1 MPHLPRILR
10 PTRWLRYVVDHPRR
24 IIFLSLL
31 ITLVFAFQLPKLR
44 FQTGIY
50 DLVIEDLPQTIF
62 YREFKK
68 TFGSEEF
75 VLVVAKARDVFQAA
89 TFQQLADL
97 SDKFSRIRG
106 IRRVISLPGI
116 KKAMDVTGSVS
127 LKHFEEVIA
136 PVALF
141 QKNLLSEDHTTTVIS
156 LVLQDI
162 KEKGDIITSL
172 ERIIDEQHKGIS
184 LYQIGMPVVADA
196 LARYT
201 KNDFFRL
208 PPITLIIIA
217 LALFLFLRSVGKILV
232 PLGSVLMGLVW
243 TFGLMSLTGVPLSML
258 TMIVPVFLLAV
269 GTAYCMYTFPAYLRA
284 TKEYPS
290 PSEASFQCFS
300 ELRLPTFLA
309 VLTTIIGL
317 GSLLVSHIEAIRQF
331 ALFSCFGIL
340 SMLIIILAFLPAVLA
355 LIPLTRDSRSGF
367 SEESRP
373 LFTGLLDR
381 IIDIN
386 IHSQKITLPLLACI
400 ASFGL
405 AGIFQIHVE
414 TNPVDYF
421 KKSTAVHRHFF
432 DISRNLAGSFPLNVE
447 IDSRK
452 EDFFERADHLK
463 QIEDIQTFLSTLPG
477 VDKTISFLDY
487 LKLVNYASNQY
498 KESAYAL
505 PDEDFE
511 VRMLMNDFKSML
523 GEDMFRRFM
532 GQDLSKL
539 NILLR
544 THISSSSDFL
554 ETEKMIDSYLHN
566 HLPKNFTSQVTGIG
580 LVISHTSRFLTK
592 GQIKSL
598 FLTLILIFIIMMV
611 LFLSF
616 KVGFVAMLPNLF
628 PIIVNFGLMGWLNI
642 PLSMVTSLVASIAIG
657 LAVDDTIHYLVN
669 YNKLFRNNLKKR
681 EALRKTIQRVG
692 SPIIFTSLTISL
704 GFSVLLFSSFK
715 PTAIFGL
722 MMVVTMLSALVGDLI
737 LLPSLMLH
745 MELVTIWDLL
755 RIKLGKDPQEG
766 IQLFNGLSRSQVHY
780 ILMAGGLTQFKAGE
794 IIIRKGEFSD
804 SMYAVISG
812 DLDVVELPF
821 REEKVEY
828 ARNARIINRLHAGD
842 VLGEMGMIRSCKR
855 SATVVAA
862 TPAELLVINDRMLK
876 RLQSLYPPTAR
887 RVFTNLMTIVCDRL
901 ERLTECYLEDSA
913 TDTRAGVISK
923 NFFKIMLDKE
933 IAVANRHKVPL
944 SLVVFQMNDS
954 RGPADCDREET
965 DRLFNSV
972 GFFLKASFREVD
984 ILCRY
989 DYRLFAVLMPHTA
1002 EAEAVAVSARV
1013 NDLLSRHSFPF
1024 QSASEPIKA
1033 SFGVLPYDAAHP
1045 ETGENFMR
1053 RGLLTLPADVSSG
1066 NKRDGTAYKPHKT
1079 LEDPG
1084 GTGV

>member
-1 MPHLPRILR
+1 MPRLPGILS
-10 PTRWLRYVVDHPRR
+10 PTHWLRYVVDHPRR

-31 ITLVFAFQLPKLR
+31 ITLLFALQLPKLR

-50 DLVIEDLPQTIF
+50 DLVIEDLPQTAL
-62 YREFKK
+62 YKEFKK
-68 TFGSEEF
+68 TFGSEEII
-75 VLVVAKARDVFQAA
+75 LVVAKARDVFQAG
-89 TFQQLADL
+89 TFRQLTEL
-97 SDKFSRIRG
+97 SNKFSKIKG

-116 KKAMDVTGSVS
+116 KKAMDVTGAVS

-136 PVALF
+136 PVKLF
-141 QKNLLSEDHTTTVIS
+141 QKNLLSKDHTTTVFS
-156 LVLQDI
+156 LVLEDI

-172 ERIIDEQHKGIS
+172 QRIIDEQHKGIS
-184 LYQIGMPVVADA
+184 LYQIGMPVVAEA

-201 KNDFFRL
+201 ENDFFRL
-208 PPITLIIIA
+208 PPITLAIIA
-217 LALFLFLRSVGKILV
+217 LVLFLFLRSIGKILV

-243 TFGLMSLTGVPLSML
+243 TFGLMSWTGVPLSML

-269 GTAYCMYTFPAYLRA
+269 GTAYCMYTLPAYLRA
-284 TKEYPS
+284 MKEYPS

-355 LIPLTRDSRSGF
+355 LLPLTRNSRFAENSRS
-367 SEESRP
+367 
-373 LFTGLLDR
+373 LFAGLLDR

-386 IHSQKITLPLLACI
+386 IHSQKVTLPLLACI
-400 ASFGL
+400 ACFGL

-432 DISRNLAGSFPLNVE
+432 DISRDLAGSFPLNVE

-463 QIEDIQTFLSTLPG
+463 QIEAIQAFLSTLPG

-498 KESAYAL
+498 KKSAYAL

-511 VRMLMNDFKSML
+511 VRMLMNDFKGML

-554 ETEKMIDSYLHN
+554 KTERIIDSYLHG

-580 LVISHTSRFLTK
+580 MVISHTSRFLTR

-616 KVGFVAMLPNLF
+616 KVGVVAMLPNLF

-669 YNKLFRNNLKKR
+669 YNKLFRIDLKKR
-681 EALRKTIQRVG
+681 EALRRTIQRVG
-692 SPIIFTSLTISL
+692 SPIIFTSVTISL

-722 MMVVTMLSALVGDLI
+722 MMVVTMISALVGDLI

-745 MELVTIWDLL
+745 MELVTVWDLL

-766 IQLFNGLSRSQVHY
+766 IQLFNGLSKSQVHY
-780 ILMAGGLTQFKAGE
+780 ILMAGGLKQFKASE
-794 IIIRKGEFSD
+794 IIFRKGEFSD

-821 REEKVEY
+821 RKEEEVEY
-828 ARNARIINRLHAGD
+828 TRNARIINRLHAGD

-862 TPAELLVINDRMLK
+862 TPAELLVINDRMLR
-876 RLQSLYPPTAR
+876 RLQWLYPPTAR

-913 TDTRAGVISK
+913 TDTRTGVISR
-923 NFFKIMLDKE
+923 NFFRVMLDKE
-933 IAVANRHKVPL
+933 IAVANRHKIPL
-944 SLVVFQMNDS
+944 SLVVFQMNNSGDL
-954 RGPADCDREET
+954 ANCDQKET

-972 GFFLKASFREVD
+972 GFFLRESFREVD

-1002 EAEAVAVSARV
+1002 EAEAAAVSARV
-1013 NDLLSRHSFPF
+1013 NDLLSSHISAF
-1024 QSASEPIKA
+1024 QCASQIISAN
-1033 SFGVLPYDAAHP
+1033 FCVVPYDADHP
-1045 ETGENFMR
+1045 ETGENFIR
-1053 RGLLTLPADVSSG
+1053 KGLLALPAHVSSG
-1066 NKRDGTAYKPHKT
+1066 DERDGRIDKPHKT
-1079 LEDPG
+1079 LEGPG
-1084 GTGV
+1084 GTEV

>member
-1 MPHLPRILR
+1 MPHLPRILS

-31 ITLVFAFQLPKLR
+31 ITLLFAFQLPKLR

-50 DLVIEDLPQTIF
+50 DLVIEDLPQTAL
-62 YREFKK
+62 YKEFKK

-75 VLVVAKARDVFQAA
+75 ILVVAKAHDVFQAG
-89 TFQQLADL
+89 TFRQLTEL
-97 SDKFSRIRG
+97 SDKFSKIKG

-136 PVALF
+136 PVTLF
-141 QKNLLSEDHTTTVIS
+141 QKNLLSKDDTTTVFS
-156 LVLQDI
+156 LVLEDI
-162 KEKGDIITSL
+162 KEKGDIIASL
-172 ERIIDEQHKGIS
+172 QKIIDEQHNGIS
-184 LYQIGMPVVADA
+184 LYQIGMPVVAEA

-208 PPITLIIIA
+208 PPITLAIIA
-217 LALFLFLRSVGKILV
+217 LVLFLFLRSIGKILV

-300 ELRLPTFLA
+300 ELGLPTFLA

-317 GSLLVSHIEAIRQF
+317 GSLLVSHIEAIQQF

-340 SMLIIILAFLPAVLA
+340 SMFIIILAFLPAVLA
-355 LIPLTRDSRSGF
+355 LLPLTGNSRSGF
-367 SEESRP
+367 AETSRS
-373 LFTGLLDR
+373 LFAGLLDR

-386 IHSQKITLPLLACI
+386 IHSQKVTLPLLACI
-400 ASFGL
+400 ACLGL
-405 AGIFQIHVE
+405 VGIFQIHVE
-414 TNPVDYF
+414 TNPVEYF

-432 DISRNLAGSFPLNVE
+432 DISRDLAGSFPLNVE
-447 IDSRK
+447 IDSGK
-452 EDFFERADHLK
+452 EDFFEHADHLK
-463 QIEDIQTFLSTLPG
+463 QIEAIQSFLSTLPS

-498 KESAYAL
+498 KKSAYAL

-511 VRMLMNDFKSML
+511 VRMLMNDFKGML

-532 GQDLSKL
+532 GQNLSKL

-554 ETEKMIDSYLHN
+554 KTQELINSYLHG

-580 LVISHTSRFLTK
+580 MVISHTSRFLTR

-616 KVGFVAMLPNLF
+616 KVGVVAMLPNLF

-669 YNKLFRNNLKKR
+669 YNKLFRIDLKKG
-681 EALRKTIQRVG
+681 EALRRTIQRVG

-722 MMVVTMLSALVGDLI
+722 MMVVTMVSALVGDLI

-745 MELVTIWDLL
+745 MELVTVWDLL

-780 ILMAGGLTQFKAGE
+780 ILMAGGLKQFKAGE
-794 IIIRKGEFSD
+794 IIFRKGEFSD

-828 ARNARIINRLHAGD
+828 TRNARIINRLHAGD

-862 TPAELLVINDRMLK
+862 SPAELLVINDRMLR
-876 RLQSLYPPTAR
+876 RLQWLYPPTAR

-901 ERLTECYLEDSA
+901 ERLTECYIEDSA
-913 TDTRAGVISK
+913 TDTRTDVISR
-923 NFFKIMLDKE
+923 NFFRIMLDKE
-933 IAVANRHKVPL
+933 IAVANRHKIPL
-944 SLVVFQMNDS
+944 SLVVFQINNS
-954 RGPADCDREET
+954 GSLAECDREET
-965 DRLFNSV
+965 GRLFNSV
-972 GFFLKASFREVD
+972 GFFLRESFREVD

-1002 EAEAVAVSARV
+1002 EAEAVAVSTRV
-1013 NDLLSRHSFPF
+1013 NGLLSSHISAF
-1024 QSASEPIKA
+1024 QCTSQTIRA
-1033 SFGVLPYDAAHP
+1033 SFCVVPYDVDHP
-1045 ETGENFMR
+1045 ATGEDFMR
-1053 RGLLTLPADVSSG
+1053 RGLLALPADGSSG
-1066 NKRDGTAYKPHKT
+1066 DERDERINKPHKT
-1079 LEDPG
+1079 LEGPG
-1084 GTGV
+1084 GAGV

>member
-10 PTRWLRYVVDHPRR
+10 ATCWLRYIVDHPRR
-24 IIFLSLL
+24 ILLLYLL
-31 ITLVFAFQLPKLR
+31 ITLLFAFQLPKLR

-50 DLVIEDLPQTIF
+50 DLVIEDLPQTVF

-75 VLVVAKARDVFQAA
+75 ILVVVKARDVFQAA
-89 TFQQLADL
+89 TFRQLTEL
-97 SDKFSRIRG
+97 SDKFSEIRG

-127 LKHFEEVIA
+127 LKRFQEVIA
-136 PVALF
+136 PVVLF
-141 QKNLLSEDHTTTVIS
+141 QKNLLSKDHTTTVIS
-156 LVLQDI
+156 LVLEDI
-162 KEKGDIITSL
+162 KEKGDIIASL
-172 ERIIDEQHKGIS
+172 QRIIDEQHKGIS

-201 KNDFFRL
+201 KNDFSRL
-208 PPITLIIIA
+208 PLITLIIIA
-217 LALFLFLRSVGKILV
+217 LILFLFLRSVGKILV

-243 TFGLMSLTGVPLSML
+243 TFGLMSLTAVPLSML

-269 GTAYCMYTFPAYLRA
+269 GTAYCMYTLPAYLRA

-290 PSEASFQCFS
+290 PSEASYQCFS
-300 ELRLPTFLA
+300 ELKLPTFLA

-317 GSLLVSHIEAIRQF
+317 ASLLVSHIGAIRQF

-340 SMLIIILAFLPAVLA
+340 SMLIIILSFLPAVLA
-355 LIPLTRDSRSGF
+355 LLPWPRKNSSGLAEN
-367 SEESRP
+367 SKS
-373 LFTGLLDR
+373 LFAGLLDR

-386 IHSQKITLPLLACI
+386 IHSQKVTLPLLACI

-405 AGIFQIHVE
+405 AGILQIHVE
-414 TNPVDYF
+414 TNPIDYF
-421 KKSTAVHRHFF
+421 RKNTAVHRHFF
-432 DISRNLAGSFPLNVE
+432 DISRDLAGSFPLNVE
-447 IDSRK
+447 IDSRE
-452 EDFFERADHLK
+452 EDFFERPDHLK
-463 QIEDIQTFLSTLPG
+463 QIEKIQTFLSTLPG

-498 KESAYAL
+498 KKSAYVL
-505 PDEDFE
+505 PDEGFE

-523 GEDMFRRFM
+523 GEDMFQRFM
-532 GQDLSKL
+532 GKNLSKL

-554 ETEKMIDSYLHN
+554 KTQERIDSYLHDR
-566 HLPKNFTSQVTGIG
+566 LPKNFTSQVTGIG
-580 LVISHTSRFLTK
+580 VVISHTSRFLTR
-592 GQIKSL
+592 GQVKSL
-598 FLTLILIFIIMMV
+598 FLTLILIFIIMTV

-616 KVGFVAMLPNLF
+616 KVGFIAMLPNLF

-669 YNKLFRNNLKKR
+669 YNKLFRYDLKKR

-715 PTAIFGL
+715 PTVIFGL

-766 IQLFNGLSRSQVHY
+766 IQVFNGLSRSQVHY
-780 ILMAGGLTQFKAGE
+780 ILMAGGLKQFKAGE
-794 IIIRKGEFSD
+794 IIFRKGEFSD

-821 REEKVEY
+821 REEEAEY
-828 ARNARIINRLHAGD
+828 TRNARIINRLHAGD

-862 TPAELLVINDRMLK
+862 TPAELLVINDRMLR
-876 RLQSLYPPTAR
+876 RLQWLYPPTAR
-887 RVFTNLMTIVCDRL
+887 RVFTNLMTVVCDRL

-913 TDTRAGVISK
+913 TDTLTGVIPR
-923 NFFKIMLDKE
+923 NFFSIMLDKE
-933 IAVANRHKVPL
+933 IAVANRHKIPL
-944 SLVVFQMNDS
+944 SLVVFQINDS
-954 RGPADCDREET
+954 GNLAGCGREET
-965 DRLFNSV
+965 DRLFNSI

-1002 EAEAVAVSARV
+1002 GAEAAAVSARV
-1013 NDLLSRHSFPF
+1013 NGLLSHHTFPF
-1024 QSASEPIKA
+1024 QPASITIRA
-1033 SFGVLPYDAAHP
+1033 SFGVAPYNADHP
-1045 ETGENFMR
+1045 EAPENLIKR
-1053 RGLLTLPADVSSG
+1053 CLLALPADVSPGSE
-1066 NKRDGTAYKPHKT
+1066 RDKTADKPHKT

-1084 GTGV
+1084 